1 MQFPFPF
8 FLDNRGWKLWKQLH
22 WLYVEIILR
31 HQLCCAPH
39 FPPCPVSSWLFLLLH
54 PQIKHTKSK
63 VGTNCVLCEWVS
75 LSYRDLKLLL
85 RRAVLSPVQ
94 VKLLKCWCV
103 HLFFLMFCLPLRCFF
118 FIQTEKKQDSP
129 FCWSRNKLQS
139 GFWLFFSFNKWM
151 KAQEGCDQKGRTHGS
166 NHQKSLLFL
175 KKVQR
180 LHQQNVQPSTNR
192 PIACAEY
199 FNLHVKQIILYAST
213 CWYFCMPKCVICA
226 LHYLFAC
233 VQIL

>member
-1 MQFPFPF
+1 MKALEAAALAVCWDNIKAPVVLCPTFPSLPC
-8 FLDNRGWKLWKQLH
+8 
-22 WLYVEIILR
+22 IILTILAAASSDKTHQKQSG
-31 HQLCCAPH
+31 HQLCVMCYVSEC
-39 FPPCPVSSWLFLLLH
+39 PCLITTLS
-54 PQIKHTKSK
+54 
-63 VGTNCVLCEWVS
+63 LCW
-75 LSYRDLKLLL
+75 

-94 VKLLKCWCV
+94 VELMKCWCV
-103 HLFFLMFCLPLRCFF
+103 HQFFLMFCLPLVTEVFFF

-129 FCWSRNKLQS
+129 LCWSRNKLWS
-139 GFWLFFSFNKWM
+139 GFWFCFFFYKWM
-151 KAQEGCDQKGRTHGS
+151 KAQEGCDQGRTQGS
-166 NHQKSLLFL
+166 NHHKSLLFL

-180 LHQQNVQPSTNR
+180 LHQQNVQPGTNR

-199 FNLHVKQIILYAST
+199 FNLHVKQIAVYAST